1 MSVLRLW
8 EPNSVF
14 NQDYGSWFNL
24 TISVTCRHLG
34 YLIVKQRV
42 GERESSERGTPDSKW
57 RGVSRMGA
65 KITTQKNP

>member
-42 GERESSERGTPDSKW
+42 GERESSERGTPDSK
-57 RGVSRMGA
+57 
-65 KITTQKNP
+65 